1 MERAEKSFFRD
12 IYVDTSAFLCYSII
26 IRWTVHMEGYN
37 YEYQLQQN
45 VETADR
51 QEHETERPERKG
63 WG

>member
-1 MERAEKSFFRD
+1 
-12 IYVDTSAFLCYSII
+12 
-26 IRWTVHMEGYN
+26 MEGYD

-63 WG
+63 